1 MTTRGTIRF
10 EDLGEPV
17 QRLLKSLKGGY
28 TEEDMAL
35 LEYVSVKD
43 MAKIYG
49 EMYSD
54 RHVEEIWRE
63 LRLALQ
69 TRREQA
75 ARREAELLSRQQRLE
90 LECAAEA
97 AKMKEKEVRDE
108 EKEEKEEE
116 AALQRAAERAER
128 RRRRR
133 EARARELQE
142 EQDALAAERAKH
154 EAATNNKKKSQKKAW
169 EEYVA
174 NHPLEFNGEAK
185 QVIQQTHVEH
195 TMKAPPQA
203 SSDLLNRTYTPKCP
217 KCGTRFVTPPQQ
229 WECPLCFRR
238 HRQRIKVWQ
247 PDDAT
252 GACMICHS
260 PIGRFSRHHC
270 RSCGRLVC
278 NQCSDTRGV
287 VPSLGFTEITKICDD
302 CANMVSQLSTQS
314 KVQS

>member
-1 MTTRGTIRF
+1 MTTKGTIRF

-17 QRLLKSLKGGY
+17 QRLLKSLRGGY

-49 EMYSD
+49 EMCND
-54 RHVEEIWRE
+54 RHVEEIWQE
-63 LRLALQ
+63 LRMALQ

-90 LECAAEA
+90 LECEAEAREKAAEA
-97 AKMKEKEVRDE
+97 AEKEARE
-108 EKEEKEEE
+108 EREEEEEEE
-116 AALQRAAERAER
+116 AARQRAER

-142 EQDALAAERAKH
+142 EQEALAAERAKH
-154 EAATNNKKKSQKKAW
+154 NAAKTNKNKSQKKAW

-174 NHPLEFNGEAK
+174 SHPLEFSRETK
-185 QVIQQTHVEH
+185 QEIQQTRVEH
-195 TMKAPPQA
+195 NMKAPPQA

-229 WECPLCFRR
+229 WDCPICLRR
-238 HRQRIKVWQ
+238 HRQHIKVWQ
-247 PDDAT
+247 PDDSSP
-252 GACMICHS
+252 ACMICHS
-260 PIGRFSRHHC
+260 SIGRFSRHHC

-278 NQCSDTRGV
+278 NQCSDSRGLI
-287 VPSLGFTEITKICDD
+287 PALGFNEATKICDD
-302 CANMVSQLSTQS
+302 CANMVTQS
-314 KVQS
+314 ST